1 MNDIEYQSMFAV
13 EDIHWWYVS
22 LHELII
28 SYVAAEYRGKPLE
41 ILDAG
46 CGTGR
51 LCQLLGPYGTVTG
64 IDASELALGFCRQ
77 RGLNNV
83 YHADLNHVDLGEGR
97 YDLITSIDVIY
108 HRAIVDEGKV
118 LTKFFTALKP
128 GGMLIINLPAFEFL
142 RSTHDIAVQTRRRYT
157 RGELAALLARSGFAV
172 EKSSYRIAFLFP
184 PIALYRFIRRISPHA
199 QNPEHVTSDVY
210 PPSPLLN
217 ATLLAVSRL
226 ENAMQRMVSLPFGTS
241 AFLIARRP

>member
-13 EDIHWWYVS
+13 EDMHWWYVS

-51 LCQLLGPYGTVTG
+51 LCQLLGPYGNVTG
-64 IDASELALGFCRQ
+64 IDASELALGFSRQ
-77 RGLNNV
+77 RGLKNV
-83 YHADLNHVDLGEGR
+83 YHADLNDVDLGDSR

-108 HRAIVDEGKV
+108 HKAVTDEGRV
-118 LTKFFTALKP
+118 LAKFFSALKP
-128 GGMLIINLPAFEFL
+128 GGMLILNLPAFEFL

-157 RGELAALLARSGFAV
+157 RYELAALLARAGFVV

-184 PIALYRFIRRISPHA
+184 LIALYRLCRKVLPHA
-199 QNPEHVTSDVY
+199 RNPEHVSSDVY

-217 ATLLAVSRL
+217 TTLLAVSRI
-226 ENAMQRMVSLPFGTS
+226 ENVLQQKISLPFGTS
-241 AFLIARRP
+241 VFLVARRS